1 MNNINW
7 KRNIIIL
14 GAAEFGVRSMAMMIR
29 PFIPFFLPELG
40 VTDPAEISYWTG
52 LLSSINFMAVAIFT
66 PIWGRIADRFG
77 RKSMV
82 VRCVFFLSIF
92 NVLLALT
99 QSAQQ
104 FFIIR
109 FLTGMFSGTHAA
121 VTTLLATTTPEQ
133 YLGLA
138 IGVIQAAYMAGTL
151 MGPLLGSLLSDLVG
165 YRGSLIYSGLV
176 IFLLLPFILFGIKE
190 NFTKPLK
197 KKDAQPDFAKRLAI
211 LARSEN
217 AKGILLCI
225 SILFI
230 TQFAMQGNDTFNP
243 LYVSNLYRGSYLK
256 TLVAV
261 SFGMLAGVNI
271 LTAAP
276 IGRLSDKKGH
286 VRIIII
292 CLAMYAVCLL
302 AQVVK
307 NLPLLI
313 GLRTIQG
320 ALIAGVMPGC
330 YTCIT
335 KLTHPDTRGT
345 ILGITASFVAMGS
358 FLGPNICGIIG
369 ANIGIRAIFIFLSI
383 LIGFIF
389 IASMIFQKKIN
400 K

>member
-1 MNNINW
+1 
-7 KRNIIIL
+7 
-14 GAAEFGVRSMAMMIR
+14 
-29 PFIPFFLPELG
+29 
-40 VTDPAEISYWTG
+40 
-52 LLSSINFMAVAIFT
+52 
-66 PIWGRIADRFG
+66 
-77 RKSMV
+77 MV

-92 NVLLALT
+92 NILLALT
-99 QSAQQ
+99 QSARQ

-109 FLTGMFSGTHAA
+109 FLTGAFSGTHAA
-121 VTTLLATTTPEQ
+121 ATTLLATTTPEQ
-133 YLGLA
+133 YLGFA

-165 YRGSLIYSGLV
+165 YRGSLIYSGIV

-190 NFTKPLK
+190 NFTRPLK
-197 KKDAQPDFAKRLAI
+197 KKDARPGFVERLAI
-211 LARSEN
+211 LIRSEN
-217 AKGILLCI
+217 AKGIRLCI

-230 TQFAMQGNDTFNP
+230 TQFAMQGNDAFNP
-243 LYVSNLYRGSYLK
+243 LYVSSLYQGPYLK

-261 SFGMLAGVNI
+261 SFGVLAGANI

-276 IGRLSDKKGH
+276 MGRLSDKKGH
-286 VRIIII
+286 VKIIII

-302 AQVVK
+302 AQMIK

-313 GLRTIQG
+313 VLRTIQG

-358 FLGPNICGIIG
+358 FLGPNICAIIG
-369 ANIGIRAIFIFLSI
+369 ANIGIRSIFVFLGI
-383 LIGFIF
+383 LAGFVF
-389 IASMIFQKKIN
+389 VVSMIFRQKIGAFSESEILKQPQ
-400 K
+400 